1 MKRKGLLILVILLAV
16 LTAAY
21 AGYGFLTERYTPDI
35 PEGGLTPS
43 ADTGASED
51 PLPGAEDTEE
61 KPADTAPD
69 FSVLDPDGNP
79 VRLSDFFGKPI
90 VVNFWASW
98 CGPCRAELPH
108 FDAAWKARG
117 GEITFLMVDLT
128 DGIGETVES
137 VRSFLSDNGFE
148 FPVYFDTEFEATDA
162 YGIYSIPLTVFIDA
176 EGRIVSQQIGSMNEE
191 MLTGQ
196 LDKLL
201 K

>member
-16 LTAAY
+16 LIAAY
-21 AGYGFLTERYTPDI
+21 AGYSFLSERYVPDTPD
-35 PEGGLTPS
+35 GGLTPS
-43 ADTGASED
+43 ADTGGAESQ
-51 PLPGAEDTEE
+51 LPGAEE
-61 KPADTAPD
+61 KPEDTAPD
-69 FSVLDPDGNP
+69 FSVLDPDGNS
-79 VRLSDFFGKPI
+79 VRLSDYFGKPI

-108 FDAAWKARG
+108 FNEAWKARG

-148 FPVYFDTEFEATDA
+148 FPVYFDTESEATDA

-176 EGRIVSQQIGSMNEE
+176 EGRIVSHQIGSMNEA

-196 LDKLL
+196 LDKLMQ
-201 K
+201 